1 MSEFVSQKFKE
12 NGFPSKAVAQE
23 EEEEEEWINRFKLST
38 EFFFVSSSS

>member
-23 EEEEEEWINRFKLST
+23 EEEEWINRFKLST